1 MTIKTFIKAT
11 GTASLAVLRALWK
24 MVCVLATFGVCILRE
39 SGKHSSTA
47 DAEPEHLTD
56 MNPSTDQYARWAAAN
71 NIKY

>member
-47 DAEPEHLTD
+47 DAEPEYLTQD
-56 MNPSTDQYARWAAAN
+56 KDPVQAYHKWAKESG
-71 NIKY
+71 IY